1 MIWLYLQH
9 RVFWVVA
16 LEWACR
22 LLELTKLLLIPHT
35 TFTLPQVLLHR
46 QPLPS
51 IKVTKCD
58 INSSSYTTTFL
69 ILLSWPLYI
78 ALGGLSFGFPLWIP
92 PLTYAHVILIQKPAL
107 SKYKIKSYRLTYYV
121 TLNKELKLLAL
132 KYWACFLIV
141 FWTWRFCVVVS
152 IFCF

>member
-1 MIWLYLQH
+1 MIWLYLLH
-9 RVFWVVA
+9 WVFWVVA
-16 LEWACR
+16 LEWAW

-35 TFTLPQVLLHR
+35 TFTLPQVFLQR
-46 QPLPS
+46 QLLPS

-69 ILLSWPLYI
+69 ILLSLPLYI
-78 ALGGLSFGFPLWIP
+78 ALGGLNFGFPLWIL

-107 SKYKIKSYRLTYYV
+107 SKYKIQSYRSTYYV
-121 TLNKELKLLAL
+121 TL